1 MHLYICVSIYVREA
15 RDSLVASTAAIQN
28 TLTAAYTPES
38 PDDGLPWSFIAG
50 VLFT

>member
-1 MHLYICVSIYVREA
+1 MRLYTCASIYVHEA

-28 TLTAAYTPES
+28 TLTAAYTLEFLV
-38 PDDGLPWSFIAG
+38 DGLPWSFIAG